1 MILKQRLQKQIFC
14 LFHSTALGMRM
25 IRRLHQANQDLSVS
39 RAQLVA
45 ERTERDASVSALEA
59 ALKKLKEEHMLAKV
73 HLVYGNEY

>member
-1 MILKQRLQKQIFC
+1 
-14 LFHSTALGMRM
+14 M